1 MILNLRIE
9 RQMMLKDIIFS
20 SLGHFVNWYENEFW
34 ATLVISLEG
43 LNRIA
48 LVLSVKTGLG
58 IKTLFRYLKNFSNYI
73 ISKLNSAKYPPKYK
87 HMK

>member
-48 LVLSVKTGLG
+48 LVLSVKT
-58 IKTLFRYLKNFSNYI
+58 
-73 ISKLNSAKYPPKYK
+73 
-87 HMK
+87 